1 MKKDIIDTLNK
12 NNGVMKSRQLEDYG
26 FSRTYISNAVDNGL
40 IVREDR
46 GIYVTKD
53 VLKDEIYELG
63 IVEKKTPIG
72 MLVKTYDLKKTL
84 CDIINNKDCMDL
96 ETRNKS
102 IREIF
107 QRDDF
112 DIDKMYQYAKTMKIY
127 DKVSNYVEVLL

>member
-1 MKKDIIDTLNK
+1 MIFALLLCHFMLYDWHRCKRRK
-12 NNGVMKSRQLEDYG
+12 NEKGY
-26 FSRTYISNAVDNGL
+26 
-40 IVREDR
+40 R

-53 VLKDEIYELG
+53 VLEDEMY
-63 IVEKKTPIG
+63 
-72 MLVKTYDLKKTL
+72 MFQLKNSKAIFCNNSSLYLWNLTEKTL

>member
-72 MLVKTYDLKKTL
+72 MLVKTYDLEKTL